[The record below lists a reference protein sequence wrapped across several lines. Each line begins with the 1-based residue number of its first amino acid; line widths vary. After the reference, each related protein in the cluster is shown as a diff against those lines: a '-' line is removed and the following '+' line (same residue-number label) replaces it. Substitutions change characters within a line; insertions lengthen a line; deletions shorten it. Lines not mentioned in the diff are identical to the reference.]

1 MPLLGA
7 ILITMHI
14 LVDPNRMVAANPAN
28 REFTCELVIARYKEN
43 LQWLSNFSTK
53 KFSKVIVYNKGTAG
67 VECKFNE
74 RQCDQLFLAN
84 VGRCDHTYLYHIIH
98 NYDKLADVTIFTTG
112 SSDLRRKRK
121 KLGFT
126 VDKVFETHMSVFSTH
141 KLPTPL
147 HVSMKDFKLEVYRS
161 SHPANFNGVGDRDT
175 FIMKKA
181 DPRPFGKWYEK
192 HFSGITLHEAVYAG
206 VFAISKEHIMNR
218 SKQYYEEMIKELEGS
233 SNPEVGHYFERAW
246 LAIFHPIPEQCLY
259 DEVISERQ
267 YGGGGRRRSR
277 SHARRRTRRLKK
289 QH

>member
-1 MPLLGA
+1 
-7 ILITMHI
+7 
-14 LVDPNRMVAANPAN
+14 MVAANPAN

-84 VGRCDHTYLYHIIH
+84 VGRCDHTYLYHIIQ
-98 NYDKLADVTIFTTG
+98 NYDNLADVTVFTTG

-126 VDKVFETHMSVFSTH
+126 VDKVFETHMSVFSVH

-147 HVSMKDFKLEVYRS
+147 HVSLKDFKLDVYRS
-161 SHPANFNGVGDRDT
+161 SHPVNFNGVGDKDT
-175 FIMKKA
+175 LIMKKA

-192 HFSGITLHEAVYAG
+192 HFSGITLHEVVYAG
-206 VFAISKEHIMNR
+206 VFAVSKEHIMNR
-218 SKQYYEEMIKELEGS
+218 SKQYYEELIKELEGS

-267 YGGGGRRRSR
+267 YGGGRRRSR

-289 QH
+289 QR